1 MYFSYQ
7 YWYDDREVT
16 VTFFGTWH
24 GYNKDFKKIA
34 ITDHMGKRT
43 LKQSEV
49 HQCFFDWR
57 KEIEANIKQGG
68 IEHVHMVSANIIR

>member
-1 MYFSYQ
+1 
-7 YWYDDREVT
+7 
-16 VTFFGTWH
+16 
-24 GYNKDFKKIA
+24 
-34 ITDHMGKRT
+34 MGKRT